1 MFQYIPSGDS
11 AIIIKAGS
19 DISEEING
27 TVRKLLVIIEKQ
39 KIKGIIDFIPSY
51 NELMVCYDPL
61 SINFKELLIVLRSL
75 ETEIENTEL
84 PQSLVIHVPVLY
96 GGESGPDIEE
106 VSDFS
111 GLSMEEI
118 VKIHSSDSY
127 LVYMLG
133 FTPGFCYLGGMDE
146 RIATPRKQSPRLKIP
161 AGSVGIADKQTGIY
175 PIESPGGWQLIGKTP
190 LRLFDPA
197 KRPEFLIS
205 AGDRIKFYP
214 VTEDDFKNIARKVNE
229 GTFIVEKTK
238 HN

>member
-175 PIESPGGWQLIGKTP
+175 PIESPGGGQLIGKTP

-214 VTEDDFKNIARKVNE
+214 VTEDNFKNIARKVNE